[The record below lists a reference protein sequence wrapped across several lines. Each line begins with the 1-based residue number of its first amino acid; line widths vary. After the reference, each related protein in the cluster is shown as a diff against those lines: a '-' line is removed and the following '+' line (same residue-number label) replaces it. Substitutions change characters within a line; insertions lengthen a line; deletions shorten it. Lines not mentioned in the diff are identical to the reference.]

1 MTRSKTRAR
10 RSVVGV
16 RWPRFAV
23 AGCGALLA
31 ALLAT
36 TGWLYAGSMRSS
48 AAALATTS
56 AHHHLQTYLRG
67 VNEALLTE
75 GSSSARKVI
84 KLSAKALDADLAG
97 LAELVSIAE
106 NQVALKEV
114 VVPGWR
120 KIAERVDSLLAL
132 KSLSASDDGSMLA
145 YGKISGLSEA
155 LVESLD
161 AIEARAAPAA
171 AQAARRLSLAA
182 AATALTAILFVLAVG
197 RSVLQ
202 RMLDR
207 LGDRPEAVRQLAI
220 RIAAHDLT
228 VAIPAASPG
237 RRATILDA
245 MRDIRD
251 NLSTV
256 VGEVSAASQALS
268 STAVEIAEGNRDL
281 HARTD
286 QQVGTL
292 EQTAAS
298 MRQFGETIERNSEQT
313 RHANVLA
320 TQASATAARGGGEVE
335 AVVTTMRQINDSS
348 RRIADIIGTID
359 GIAFQTNIL
368 ALNAAVEAARAGD
381 QGRGFAVVAGEVRQL
396 AQRSAEAAREIKGLI
411 ADSVQRVTQGTE
423 LVDRAGA
430 TMRDVV
436 QAIEQV
442 TAIVQGI
449 SESGTAQS
457 AEVSAVARAVVSLD
471 GAAQQNSHLVVSSAQ
486 SVERLERQANTLARA
501 VAVFTLEPA
510 TRPS

>member
-1 MTRSKTRAR
+1 M
-10 RSVVGV
+10 
-16 RWPRFAV
+16 
-23 AGCGALLA
+23 
-31 ALLAT
+31 
-36 TGWLYAGSMRSS
+36 SS
-48 AAALATTS
+48 L
-56 AHHHLQTYLRG
+56 
-67 VNEALLTE
+67 VNNKLT
-75 GSSSARKVI
+75 
-84 KLSAKALDADLAG
+84 KL
-97 LAELVSIAE
+97 I
-106 NQVALKEV
+106 
-114 VVPGWR
+114 
-120 KIAERVDSLLAL
+120 
-132 KSLSASDDGSMLA
+132 
-145 YGKISGLSEA
+145 
-155 LVESLD
+155 
-161 AIEARAAPAA
+161 
-171 AQAARRLSLAA
+171 
-182 AATALTAILFVLAVG
+182 AILFVLAVG
-197 RSVLQ
+197 RSVMQ

-251 NLSTV
+251 NLSAV

-320 TQASATAARGGGEVE
+320 TQASGTAARGGSEVE

-368 ALNAAVEAARAGD
+368 ALNAAVEAARAGE

-430 TMRDVV
+430 TMREVV

-442 TAIVQGI
+442 SAIVQGI

-457 AEVSAVARAVVSLD
+457 TEVSAVARAVVSLD
-471 GAAQQNSHLVVSSAQ
+471 GAAQQNSDLVVSSAQ
-486 SVERLERQANTLARA
+486 SVERLERQADTLARA